1 MWLFKGSIFID
12 AEGSL
17 EYAFPLFC
25 SSTVVGILDKIFII
39 KFVSIASSCTE
50 ILRVMAA
57 KLWYSYNFL
66 LMCLLGDDT
75 YAFHFAAI
83 ILHELAGHQSSLRW
97 ENEGEGESTR
107 LEA

>member
-1 MWLFKGSIFID
+1 
-12 AEGSL
+12 
-17 EYAFPLFC
+17 
-25 SSTVVGILDKIFII
+25 
-39 KFVSIASSCTE
+39 
-50 ILRVMAA
+50 MAA